1 MYSNTELYKI
11 ALKARENAYAPYSNF
26 KVGAVVLS
34 EHDKLFGGC
43 NVENAS
49 YPCGTCAEA
58 GAISAMI
65 AGGEKAI
72 KEILIVADTKRI
84 LPCGNC
90 LQKIAEFADE
100 TTLVHSADMNGNIK
114 TFKLKELL
122 PQNFKSEDMNNET
135 GSRIY

>member
-1 MYSNTELYKI
+1 MPEISKLYDV
-11 ALKARENAYAPYSNF
+11 ALKCLENAYAPYSKF
-26 KVGAVVLS
+26 KVGAAILS
-34 EHDKLFGGC
+34 TDNKIFGGC

-65 AGGEKAI
+65 AAGETKI
-72 KEILIVADTKRI
+72 TRILIVADTACI

-100 TTLVHSADMNGNIK
+100 KTLVHSADLKGNIK
-114 TFKLKELL
+114 TFKLTELL
-122 PQNFKSEDMNNET
+122 PQNFKAEDIKN
-135 GSRIY
+135 G

>member
-1 MYSNTELYKI
+1 MHNNSKLYDV
-11 ALKARENAYAPYSNF
+11 ALRCRENAYAPYSKF

-34 EHDKLFGGC
+34 KNEQIFGGC

-58 GAISAMI
+58 GAISAMVA
-65 AGGEKAI
+65 AGETNI
-72 KEILIVADTKRI
+72 KEILIIADTNCI

-100 TTLVHSADMNGNIK
+100 HTLLHSADLFGNVK
-114 TFKLKELL
+114 TFKLEELL
-122 PQNFKSEDMNNET
+122 PKNFRAEDLKNGT
-135 GSRIY
+135 SI